1 MALSES
7 GQPRSRLAVQSTV
20 TPLFFR
26 DDTRGVKRSIAL
38 VLATAACGTV
48 LWGQPTAK
56 WESCPVIS
64 RMPAGL
70 NSTDPLE
77 QQQRFELRQCGDELV
92 IVTAYENQKR
102 QPSLVFET
110 GDGYPRFLA
119 HAANVL
125 VLQSMGGASDHVY
138 VFAFQSGKPSVALK
152 TATKDLIEV
161 KQSHNAIAVLVPPT
175 TYPEGGRFPPQ
186 PPPKEYSFPLHR

>member
-1 MALSES
+1 M
-7 GQPRSRLAVQSTV
+7 
-20 TPLFFR
+20 
-26 DDTRGVKRSIAL
+26 KRSIVL

-64 RMPAGL
+64 RMPAGV
-70 NSTDPLE
+70 NSTDSLE
-77 QQQRFELRQCGDELV
+77 QLV
-92 IVTAYENQKR
+92 IVAAYENQKR

-138 VFAFQSGKPSVALK
+138 VFVFQSGKPSVALK

-161 KQSHNAIAVLVPPT
+161 KQAHNAIVVLVPPT
-175 TYPEGGRFPPQ
+175 AYPEGGRFPPQ
-186 PPPKEYSFPLHR
+186 PPPEEYSFPLHR